1 MVQETSEP
9 GTTGS
14 DLDERPAEQ
23 EPAADLPRALSS
35 AHGVPLRRLLPV
47 VVLTPAQACLVAV
60 QLLDAT
66 HPGGTTN
73 GTNPADDRWS
83 VAITPSGDVE
93 VARATAGEGTPVTE
107 LLGELA
113 ENARRLPA
121 HPTSEQ
127 VLLLRRLE
135 QAAADPRPDLGVS
148 ARELE
153 GALAAALGTGARQRV
168 SGQLAALVGAFA
180 HVAASV
186 AVPADARATPAVSR
200 PGPRRAAPAH
210 PGPSRPPR
218 RGRIT
223 GHRRSRTRR
232 LLVVGVLLTAAIA
245 ASGYVVL
252 RDPDSGPTSSS
263 GATDRDGRRAEPAAP
278 AGSSGEPAARQRRD
292 PRPDVTAL
300 AGRSAGPITAVEVAG
315 AAACTPG
322 TPCPVTVTVRFRP
335 AETTR
340 PVAWRVGAARSCE
353 SPVTWSGP
361 VTVTAQPGW
370 TSVYNSS
377 SVPVPEGRSPVL
389 VALTTAPARAQ
400 SPPVPVAGSSLRC

>member
-9 GTTGS
+9 GTTDS

-23 EPAADLPRALSS
+23 GPTAQPPQIQAPAR
-35 AHGVPLRRLLPV
+35 GVPLRRLLPV
-47 VVLTPAQACLVAV
+47 VVLSPAQACLVAV

-66 HPGGTTN
+66 HPGGATN
-73 GTNPADDRWS
+73 GTNPADDRWA
-83 VAITPSGDVE
+83 VALTPSGDVE
-93 VARATAGEGTPVTE
+93 ATRAASGEGTSVTA
-107 LLGELA
+107 LLAELA

-127 VLLLRRLE
+127 VQLLRRLE
-135 QAAADPRPDLGVS
+135 ETAADPRPGAR

-153 GALAAALGTGARQRV
+153 RALAESLRPGARQRM

-186 AVPADARATPAVSR
+186 AVPAEARTAPAVSR
-200 PGPRRAAPAH
+200 PGPRRAAPP

-223 GHRRSRTRR
+223 GHRRARTRR
-232 LLVVGVLLTAAIA
+232 LVLVVLLLTAALA

-252 RDPDSGPTSSS
+252 REPD
-263 GATDRDGRRAEPAAP
+263 
-278 AGSSGEPAARQRRD
+278 AGSSGALDRDRRQAEPTAPAAPSREPAGRQRPD

-300 AGRSAGPITAVEVAG
+300 ADRSSGPITAVEVAG
-315 AAACTPG
+315 ATACTPG

-335 AETTR
+335 AATTQ
-340 PVAWRVGAARSCE
+340 PVVWRVGAARSCG

-370 TSVYNSS
+370 TSVFAGS

-400 SPPVPVAGSSLRC
+400 SPPAPVAGSSLRC

>member
-9 GTTGS
+9 GTTDSG
-14 DLDERPAEQ
+14 LDERPAESTAGPP
-23 EPAADLPRALSS
+23 PAPTSVR
-35 AHGVPLRRLLPV
+35 GVPLSRLLPV
-47 VVLTPAQACLVAV
+47 VVLSPAQACLVAV

-66 HPGGTTN
+66 HPTGTTN

-83 VAITPSGDVE
+83 VALTPSGDVE
-93 VARATAGEGTPVTE
+93 VARATAGEGAAVPE
-107 LLGELA
+107 LLEELA

-135 QAAADPRPDLGVS
+135 EVAADPRPDPG
-148 ARELE
+148 ARARDLE
-153 GALAAALGTGARQRV
+153 GALAAALGPAARQRL

-186 AVPADARATPAVSR
+186 AVPAHARTAPAVSR
-200 PGPRRAAPAH
+200 PGPRRAAPP

-223 GHRRSRTRR
+223 GHRRVRTRR
-232 LLVVGVLLTAAIA
+232 LLLVALLLTAALA

-252 RDPDSGPTSSS
+252 RDQDAAPPD
-263 GATDRDGRRAEPAAP
+263 ARDRDGRRAEPAAP
-278 AGSSGEPAARQRRD
+278 AERSGGPAGRQRPD
-292 PRPDVTAL
+292 PRPDVAAL

-315 AAACTPG
+315 AAGCAPG

-335 AETTR
+335 ATTTQ
-340 PVAWRVGAARSCE
+340 PVTWRVGTARSCG

-370 TSVYNSS
+370 TSVYASS

>member
-9 GTTGS
+9 GTTDS
-14 DLDERPAEQ
+14 DLGERPPEQ
-23 EPAADLPRALSS
+23 EATAQPSPAPAR
-35 AHGVPLRRLLPV
+35 GVPLRRLLPV
-47 VVLTPAQACLVAV
+47 VVLSPAQACLVAV

-66 HPGGTTN
+66 HPSGSTN
-73 GTNPADDRWS
+73 GTNPADDLWS
-83 VAITPSGDVE
+83 VAITPSGGVE
-93 VARATAGEGTPVTE
+93 VARAAAGEGTPVTA
-107 LLGELA
+107 LLEGLA

-135 QAAADPRPDLGVS
+135 EVAADPRPG
-148 ARELE
+148 ARARDLE
-153 GALAAALGTGARQRV
+153 GALAEMLGSGARQRL

-186 AVPADARATPAVSR
+186 AVPADARTAPAVSR
-200 PGPRRAAPAH
+200 PAPRRAAPP
-210 PGPSRPPR
+210 PGPSRPSRR

-223 GHRRSRTRR
+223 GHRRPRTRR
-232 LLVVGVLLTAAIA
+232 LLLVALLIAAALA

-252 RDPDSGPTSSS
+252 RDQDPAPP
-263 GATDRDGRRAEPAAP
+263 GASDRDGRRAEPTAP
-278 AGSSGEPAARQRRD
+278 ADSSREPAGRQRPD
-292 PRPDVTAL
+292 PRPDVTTL
-300 AGRSAGPITAVEVAG
+300 AGRASGPITGVEVAG

-335 AETTR
+335 ATTTQ
-340 PVAWRVGAARSCE
+340 PVTWRVGAARSCG
-353 SPVTWSGP
+353 SPVTWSAP

-370 TSVYNSS
+370 TSVYAGS

-400 SPPVPVAGSSLRC
+400 SPPVPVAGSPLRC

>member
-1 MVQETSEP
+1 MVRETSEP
-9 GTTGS
+9 GTTDS
-14 DLDERPAEQ
+14 DLDERPAAQ
-23 EPAADLPRALSS
+23 ESTARPSRAQTS
-35 AHGVPLRRLLPV
+35 AGGVPLRRLLPV
-47 VVLTPAQACLVAV
+47 VVLSPAQACLVAV

-66 HPGGTTN
+66 RSSGATN
-73 GTNPADDRWS
+73 GTNPAEDLWS
-83 VAITPSGDVE
+83 VALAPSGDVE
-93 VARATAGEGTPVTE
+93 VSRAATGEGTPVTA
-107 LLGELA
+107 LLEELA

-121 HPTSEQ
+121 HPRSEQ

-135 QAAADPRPDLGVS
+135 EVAADPRPGAR

-153 GALAAALGTGARQRV
+153 GALAEALGPGARQRL

-186 AVPADARATPAVSR
+186 AVPADARRAPAVSR
-200 PGPRRAAPAH
+200 PAPRRAAPP

-223 GHRRSRTRR
+223 GHRRVRTRR
-232 LLVVGVLLTAAIA
+232 VLLVVLLLTAALV

-252 RDPDSGPTSSS
+252 RDPDGGSS
-263 GATDRDGRRAEPAAP
+263 GSTGSTDRDGRRAAPAAP
-278 AGSSGEPAARQRRD
+278 GESSGKPTGRERRD

-335 AETTR
+335 ATTTQ
-340 PVAWRVGAARSCE
+340 PVTWRVGTARSCG
-353 SPVTWSGP
+353 SPVTWSAP

-370 TSVYNSS
+370 TSVYAGS

>member
-9 GTTGS
+9 GTTDS

-23 EPAADLPRALSS
+23 EPTLQPPQAQAPAR
-35 AHGVPLRRLLPV
+35 GVSLGRLLPV
-47 VVLTPAQACLVAV
+47 VVLSPAQACLVAV

-66 HPGGTTN
+66 HPSGATN
-73 GTNPADDRWS
+73 GTNPAGDRWS

-93 VARATAGEGTPVTE
+93 VSRAAAGEGTSVTE
-107 LLGELA
+107 LLEELA

-121 HPTSEQ
+121 HPAAEQ
-127 VLLLRRLE
+127 VALLRRLE
-135 QAAADPRPDLGVS
+135 ETAADPRPGS
-148 ARELE
+148 RARELD
-153 GALAAALGTGARQRV
+153 GALAEALGPGARQRL

-186 AVPADARATPAVSR
+186 AVPADARRAPAVSR
-200 PGPRRAAPAH
+200 PGPRRAAPP

-223 GHRRSRTRR
+223 GHRRVRTRR
-232 LLVVGVLLTAAIA
+232 LLVVALLLTAALA

-252 RDPDSGPTSSS
+252 RDPDAGSS
-263 GATDRDGRRAEPAAP
+263 GALDRDGRQSAPTAPAAP
-278 AGSSGEPAARQRRD
+278 SGEPAGRQRPD

-300 AGRSAGPITAVEVAG
+300 AGRSSGPVTAVEVAG
-315 AAACTPG
+315 AAGCTPG
-322 TPCPVTVTVRFRP
+322 APCPVTVTVRFRP
-335 AETTR
+335 ATTTQ
-340 PVAWRVGAARSCE
+340 PVVWRVGAARSCG
-353 SPVTWSGP
+353 SPVTWSAP

-370 TSVYNSS
+370 TSVYASS

-400 SPPVPVAGSSLRC
+400 SPPAPVAGSSLRC